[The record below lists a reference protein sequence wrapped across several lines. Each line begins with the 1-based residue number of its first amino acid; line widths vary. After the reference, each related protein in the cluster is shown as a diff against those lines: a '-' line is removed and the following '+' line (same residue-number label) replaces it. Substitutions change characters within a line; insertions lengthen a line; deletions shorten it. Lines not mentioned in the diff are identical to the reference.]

1 MTDTRSWQFLALT
14 VLLCALLYWLAPVLT
29 PFALSAL
36 LAYLGDPLVDRLER
50 RRLSRTLAVLVVFS
64 AMTLAMVLLV
74 VGVVPLLERQIANAI
89 ERLPQVVAWINQTV
103 LPWVQQRFGV
113 SADALDPQKLVDVL
127 RQHWREAGGVA
138 ATVLASV
145 SKSGMAIVGWL
156 ANLVLIPVVTFYLL
170 RDWDTLLASV
180 RTLLPRALEPTVSR
194 LARESDVVLGA
205 FLRGQV
211 SVMLVLGLVYS
222 IGLWIVGLD
231 LAFLIGMLAGVVSFV
246 PYLGLI
252 LGGAAA
258 VIAAAVQFQD
268 WMHPALVLAVFAVGQ
283 LLEGFLLPPWLVGDK
298 VGLHPVAV
306 IFAIMAGGQLFGF
319 LGILLALPAAAVLMV
334 VLRHAHERY
343 LASELYV
350 YGARSPGESTVGA
363 ASAATG
369 SDPAA
374 APVAAEAAPTAPS
387 AAQPPRA

>member
-1 MTDTRSWQFLALT
+1 MTDTRSWQMLALT
-14 VLLCALLYWLAPVLT
+14 VLLGALLYWLAPVLT

-36 LAYLGDPLVDRLER
+36 LAYLGDPVVDRLER
-50 RRLSRTLAVLVVFS
+50 MRLSRSAAVLVVFS
-64 AMTLAMVLLV
+64 AMTLGVALLV
-74 VGVVPLLERQIANAI
+74 IGVVPLLERQITRAI
-89 ERLPQVVAWINQTV
+89 EKLPQVVAWTNQVV
-103 LPWVQQRFGV
+103 LPWLQQRFGITP
-113 SADALDPQKLVDVL
+113 DALDPQQLIDML

-138 ATVLASV
+138 ATILASV
-145 SKSGMAIVGWL
+145 SKSGFAIVGWL
-156 ANLVLIPVVTFYLL
+156 ANVVLIPVVTFYLL
-170 RDWDTLLASV
+170 RDWDVLIESV
-180 RTLLPRALEPTVSR
+180 RQLLPRHVEPVMSR

-205 FLRGQV
+205 FLRGQL
-211 SVMLVLGLVYS
+211 SVMIVLGLVYS
-222 IGLWIVGLD
+222 VGLWIVGLD
-231 LAFLIGMLAGVVSFV
+231 LAFLIGMLAGLVSFV

-268 WMHPALVLAVFAVGQ
+268 WMHPALVLAVFGAGQ
-283 LLEGFLLPPWLVGDK
+283 LLEGFLLTPYLVGDK

-343 LASELYV
+343 LASDLY
-350 YGARSPGESTVGA
+350 GESAVGA

-369 SDPAA
+369 LEPGAA
-374 APVAAEAAPTAPS
+374 SVAAEAAPTAP
-387 AAQPPRA
+387 ATTPALPQPPAA